1 MIFIDT
7 NYFLRFFLKDIRNQ
21 YLAVK
26 QLFLKSARGEAEL
39 VTSTIVI
46 LEVYWVLRS
55 YYNRNRAEICQTLQN
70 ILDLDFI
77 ELSERS
83 ILQQGL
89 DLFQQ
94 TNLSLGDCY
103 NIIFAKEHAIKSF
116 KTFDSKLAK
125 AFKEQ

>member
-21 YLAVK
+21 YLTVK

-46 LEVYWVLRS
+46 FEVYWVLRS
-55 YYNRNRAEICQTLQN
+55 YYNRNRVEICQTLQN

-83 ILQQGL
+83 TLQQGL
-89 DLFQQ
+89 NLFQQ

-103 NIIFAKEHAIKSF
+103 NIIFTREHGIKSF
-116 KTFDSKLAK
+116 KSFDLKLVK
-125 AFKEQ
+125 VFKS